1 MDIVACERLH
11 FGNHFGS
18 RVCGPDYVCACLTYC
33 CSLIYFSELHIV
45 MAPKDHK
52 IRRLRELRT
61 FVCDPVRL
69 QNLRGRSGDTL
80 KEKLRV
86 KVPEERTWQKF
97 LYRTRF
103 DADEQRVLEELNN
116 LVTCRDDGL
125 VGTSHGG
132 AYTAANTP
140 DATTTA
146 MPTFNSDRGNS
157 LSTRKR
163 ARDKKRSPM
172 EAGSDGEAHV
182 EAHVSSAPVGGSS
195 GTPTEETH
203 SQETHTQ
210 ELALRGLCF
219 QYPFSRLLLSGQQ
232 TIAARGYRLGFRNIV
247 NADEEMFLIETPP
260 RHVNGAD
267 LEGGLAGD
275 PPREAQVVGTI
286 TFSKSVQYKEG
297 RGVAAWKRDRH
308 RHRIKEG
315 SKLDWDGKREMHAWH
330 VACVRRFQIPVPA
343 GEWKN
348 KLGYVTPRTLRV
360 AFERDGHAPADAAS
374 AGPKRRRTRKQ
385 PEAPAIKAAKR
396 DRSQEEEDAFDG
408 NG

>member
-1 MDIVACERLH
+1 MFLH
-11 FGNHFGS
+11 
-18 RVCGPDYVCACLTYC
+18 
-33 CSLIYFSELHIV
+33 
-45 MAPKDHK
+45 
-52 IRRLRELRT
+52 
-61 FVCDPVRL
+61 
-69 QNLRGRSGDTL
+69 
-80 KEKLRV
+80 
-86 KVPEERTWQKF
+86 
-97 LYRTRF
+97 RTRF
-103 DADEQRVLEELNN
+103 DADEQRVLDELNN

-125 VGTSHGG
+125 VGTSHAG
-132 AYTAANTP
+132 ASTTTNML

-146 MPTFNSDRGNS
+146 VPMFNSDRGNS

-163 ARDKKRSPM
+163 ARDEKRSPM

-286 TFSKSVQYKEG
+286 TFSKSVQYKKG

-343 GEWKN
+343 GESKN
-348 KLGYVTPRTLRV
+348 IRQGYVTPRTLRV
-360 AFERDGHAPADAAS
+360 AFERDGRRTRKRPADAAS